1 MCACIQI
8 TPGNVLCH
16 HSKHLM
22 GYFEFLHGSRI
33 ICLCMSISEK
43 LHWQY
48 VSKKLEEAETHC
60 LHLFEYDTIPMHPE
74 EQHLPFKQTGTTI
87 VFSSGYQSCNW
98 PPSGPFCWQNLC
110 SSCNSGTNL
119 VVILEYT
126 FFQLRSNTKKSCISF
141 LLDVRCSKRPRF
153 FFLQLFAPNDNVFA
167 LLGTL
172 VAQMLLTPRWV
183 SRRKDVK

>member
-22 GYFEFLHGSRI
+22 GYFKFLHGSRI

-126 FFQLRSNTKKSCISF
+126 FFQLRSNTKKTLRF
-141 LLDVRCSKRPRF
+141 ARFRRNYVNRPAVVPTSKLHF
-153 FFLQLFAPNDNVFA
+153 FFAWCPLFKAATFLFFA
-167 LLGTL
+167 
-172 VAQMLLTPRWV
+172 VIWSQW
-183 SRRKDVK
+183 